1 MHGVPASPWRI
12 VAWTSMA
19 WLAVLGLTVAGLLSV
34 LERQDRQ
41 LERLQQQQR
50 NAVSAERQGR

>member
-1 MHGVPASPWRI
+1 MESQPSPWRI

-19 WLAVLGLTVAGLLSV
+19 WLAVLALTVAGLLSV

-50 NAVSAERQGR
+50 NAVSAER